1 VDVGSFPAGDLGFGA
16 GGIADEGDDGVVGVT
31 GEVL

>member
-1 VDVGSFPAGDLGFGA
+1 VDVGSFPAGDFGLSA
-16 GGIADEGDDGVVGVT
+16 GGIADEGDDGVVGVA